1 MRPLVALLL
10 LVGLAT
16 AAPVP
21 KVVKKKTDDAEL
33 LLGYWKPVGDRSEG
47 FEFAADGVM
56 KAYGSRDRQGGGVP
70 YKWSID
76 PTASPKR
83 MTWGGSTDGKPQWEC
98 VYELDGDKLRITY
111 AIVGSPVPTEIGP
124 HVKGGLFCDLIR
136 DTPAK

>member
-10 LVGLAT
+10 LTGFAP

-21 KVVKKKTDDAEL
+21 KAVKAKANDAEL
-33 LLGYWKPVGDRSEG
+33 LLGYWKPVGDRAEG
-47 FEFAADGVM
+47 FEFAPDGVM
-56 KAYGSRDRQGGGVP
+56 KAHGSRERQGDGVP

-83 MTWGGSTDGKPQWEC
+83 MSWGGSTDGKPQWEC
-98 VYELDGDKLRITY
+98 VYELDGDRLRLSY
-111 AIVGSPVPTEIGP
+111 APAGGAVPAVVGLGNGV
-124 HVKGGLFCDLIR
+124 FYCDLVR